1 MTISHSI
8 LAAAKAGERAV
19 ESTEQ
24 QRQVSDLIVKVPGG
38 DWGPLGVEPS
48 RNAVSPASTP
58 RLCKDCKHAEAG
70 AGVWYCNQPELL
82 ALDFV
87 TGNHKAQHCATLR
100 APGAQLA
107 FTRYCMPEGQFW
119 EAK

>member
-19 ESTEQ
+19 EYTDQ
-24 QRQVSDLIVKVPGG
+24 QRHLSDLIVKVPGG

-70 AGVWYCNQPELL
+70 AGVWMCGHPKLL
-82 ALDFV
+82 IMDYV
-87 TGNHKAQHCATLR
+87 VGKHTQQHCATLR
-100 APGAQLA
+100 KSGHECNPSAA
-107 FTRYCMPEGQFW
+107 FW

>member
-8 LAAAKAGERAV
+8 LAAAKAGDRAD
-19 ESTEQ
+19 EATQ
-24 QRQVSDLIVKVPGG
+24 
-38 DWGPLGVEPS
+38 
-48 RNAVSPASTP
+48 PASTS

-70 AGVWYCNQPELL
+70 AGVWYCNHPKLL

>member
-19 ESTEQ
+19 ESAEQ
-24 QRQVSDLIVKVPGG
+24 QRHLSDLIVKVPGG

-70 AGVWYCNQPELL
+70 AGVWMCGHPKLL
-82 ALDFV
+82 IMDYV
-87 TGNHKAQHCATLR
+87 VGKHTQQHCATLR
-100 APGAQLA
+100 KSGHECNPSAA
-107 FTRYCMPEGQFW
+107 FW